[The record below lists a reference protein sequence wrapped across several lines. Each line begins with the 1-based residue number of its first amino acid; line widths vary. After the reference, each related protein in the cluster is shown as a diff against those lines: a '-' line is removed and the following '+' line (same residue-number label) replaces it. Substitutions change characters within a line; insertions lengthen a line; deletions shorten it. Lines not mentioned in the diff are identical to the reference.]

1 MAEPAG
7 PLDRTLA
14 KVTAAS
20 AGGIGLVAVRRA
32 DANDEWI
39 AAPEIARAEGPL
51 DAMVAGAARQAGT
64 PLATVGAQWL
74 LERYAWQLGA
84 LTAAT
89 LVADA
94 RVPDLTPD
102 RIVMG
107 CWEGLPWG
115 VGLRGERLYGVD
127 GDPDAGVTVV
137 GSEPVLVEH
146 ARSGLVEH
154 LRPLVG
160 ALVARRLRP
169 RRALWRAAG
178 DRVAQG
184 FLWAGAAFEREPRAE
199 RLARLLLEAASPLRV
214 EVHFAALPDGE
225 RVHLRSSCCLNHRVD
240 GAPLCA
246 GCPLVHRR
254 VRPAAG

>member
-14 KVTAAS
+14 RVTGAS
-20 AGGIGLVAVRRA
+20 ARGIQLVAVRRA

-39 AAPEIARAEGPL
+39 PAPEIARAGGPL

-89 LVADA
+89 LVDDA
-94 RVPDLTPD
+94 RVPDLAPE
-102 RIVMG
+102 RIVLG

-127 GDPDAGVTVV
+127 DDPDAGAGVTGV
-137 GSEPVLVEH
+137 GSEPVLVAH
-146 ARSGLVEH
+146 ARRGLVDH

-160 ALVARRLRP
+160 ALVALRLRP
-169 RRALWRAAG
+169 QRALWRTAG

-199 RLARLLLEAASPLRV
+199 RLARQLLEAPSPLRV
-214 EVHFAALPDGE
+214 EVRFGAGRDGE
-225 RVHLRSSCCLNHRVD
+225 RVHLRSSCCLNHRV
-240 GAPLCA
+240 GRTLCA
-246 GCPLVHRR
+246 GCPLVHLRE
-254 VRPAAG
+254 RPD